1 MSKVRRKWCPV
12 SGTVEEKGKGREG
25 EVEAGTG
32 EREIE
37 HSSKA
42 LELVDH

>member
-1 MSKVRRKWCPV
+1 MVPCV
-12 SGTVEEKGKGREG
+12 GHGGREG
-25 EVEAGTG
+25 EREGG
-32 EREIE
+32 GGQDGHRREIE